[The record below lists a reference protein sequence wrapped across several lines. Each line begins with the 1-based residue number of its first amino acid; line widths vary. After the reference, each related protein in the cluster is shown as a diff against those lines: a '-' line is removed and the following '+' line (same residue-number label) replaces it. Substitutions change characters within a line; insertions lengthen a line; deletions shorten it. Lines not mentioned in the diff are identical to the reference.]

1 MPDAPPPSTKSIPQK
16 LLIKPGM
23 RVLVLNAP
31 DDAARLLSPLPE
43 GAEVVS
49 RPAGGADFD
58 AVLAFVWSKDEMATL
73 AASIVGGVKPG
84 GLLWVAYPKKSG
96 AIKTDISRD
105 DGWQPMWSLG
115 WDTVA
120 LVALDETWSAMRFRP
135 LSETK
140 NESAGRA
147 ARRSS

>member
-1 MPDAPPPSTKSIPQK
+1 MPDAPSPSTKPIARK
-16 LLIKPGM
+16 LLIKPGS

-31 DDAARLLSPLPE
+31 DDSARLLLPLPE
-43 GAEVVS
+43 GVTIATQ
-49 RPAGGADFD
+49 PGGGADFD
-58 AVLAFVWSKDEMATL
+58 AVLAFVRSKDEVAQR
-73 AASIVGGVKPG
+73 APSIVAGLKPG
-84 GLLWVAYPKKSG
+84 GLLWMAYPKKSG

-105 DGWQPMWSLG
+105 DGWQPMWVLG
-115 WDTVA
+115 WDTVS

-140 NESAGRA
+140 GESAGRA